1 MKQFIKT
8 QDGRYVRAEVFV
20 RFGVAC
26 RVIGDNAA
34 YRVYGAT
41 ELQNSPTDTE
51 KFWIADFE
59 VKASA
64 QAYLDALIDK
74 LEGNETVDYEPTF

>member
-1 MKQFIKT
+1 MKQFIKM
-8 QDGRYVRAEVFV
+8 QDGRYVRADVFV
-20 RFGVAC
+20 RFGVA
-26 RVIGDNAA
+26 RDFIGDDAV

-41 ELQNSPTDTE
+41 ELQGSPTDTE
-51 KFWIADFE
+51 KFWIAVFDI
-59 VKASA
+59 KASA